1 MSTARTREPFVDQG
15 HDFSRLFDRQP
26 PHSIEAECALL
37 GSMILDWRVIGEQD
51 VAVKPGEIPGVA
63 ARPADLIG
71 KEARVALYAGRP
83 IRLADVGAPALVERN
98 QIVTLVFDHGG
109 LFILAEGRSLS
120 RAGAGEPARAMNLAS
135 RNTVS
140 GRVGADGRIHVSP

>member
-1 MSTARTREPFVDQG
+1 MPRIACAIALLAAAPGAAAADTIVAARTIRAQ
-15 HDFSRLFDRQP
+15 S
-26 PHSIEAECALL
+26 
-37 GSMILDWRVIGEQD
+37 VIGEQD
-51 VAVKPGEIPGVA
+51 IAVKPGEIPGVA
-63 ARPADLIG
+63 ARAADLIG

>member
-1 MSTARTREPFVDQG
+1 MLRVACA
-15 HDFSRLFDRQP
+15 
-26 PHSIEAECALL
+26 IALL
-37 GSMILDWRVIGEQD
+37 ALPPGGAAADMIVSVRTIRAQEVIGKQD
-51 VAVKPGEIPGVA
+51 ITLKAGEMPGVA
-63 ARPADLIG
+63 AHPADLVG

-98 QIVTLVFDHGG
+98 QIVTLVFNHGG
-109 LFILAEGRSLS
+109 LLILAEGRSLS
-120 RAGAGEPARAMNLAS
+120 RAGVGEPVRAMNLAS

>member
-1 MSTARTREPFVDQG
+1 MLRIACAIALLVAAPGGAAADMIVAARTIRAQE
-15 HDFSRLFDRQP
+15 
-26 PHSIEAECALL
+26 
-37 GSMILDWRVIGEQD
+37 VISERDITLKAGEM
-51 VAVKPGEIPGVA
+51 PGVA
-63 ARPADLIG
+63 AHPSAIIG

-98 QIVTLVFDHGG
+98 QIVTLVFNHGG
-109 LFILAEGRSLS
+109 LLILAEGRSLS
-120 RAGAGEPARAMNLAS
+120 RAGAGEPVRAMNLAS

>member
-1 MSTARTREPFVDQG
+1 MLRIACAIALLAAPPGSAAADIIVAARTIRAQE
-15 HDFSRLFDRQP
+15 
-26 PHSIEAECALL
+26 
-37 GSMILDWRVIGEQD
+37 VISEQD
-51 VAVKPGEIPGVA
+51 ITLKAGEMPGVA
-63 ARPADLIG
+63 AHPSAIIG

-98 QIVTLVFDHGG
+98 QIVTLVFNHGG
-109 LFILAEGRSLS
+109 LLILAEGRSLS
-120 RAGAGEPARAMNLAS
+120 RAGAGEPVRAMNLAS

>member
-1 MSTARTREPFVDQG
+1 MLRIACAIALLVAPPGAAAADIVVAARTIRAQE
-15 HDFSRLFDRQP
+15 
-26 PHSIEAECALL
+26 
-37 GSMILDWRVIGEQD
+37 VISEQD
-51 VAVKPGEIPGVA
+51 ITLKAGEMPGVA
-63 ARPADLIG
+63 AHPVNIVG

-98 QIVTLVFDHGG
+98 QIVTLVFNHGG
-109 LFILAEGRSLS
+109 LLILAEGRSLS
-120 RAGAGEPARAMNLAS
+120 RAGAGEPVRAMNLAS

>member
-1 MSTARTREPFVDQG
+1 MLRLACAIALLSVPPGGAAADMVVAARTIRAQ
-15 HDFSRLFDRQP
+15 
-26 PHSIEAECALL
+26 
-37 GSMILDWRVIGEQD
+37 SMITDQD
-51 VAVKPGEIPGVA
+51 ITVRDGDTPGVA
-63 ARPADLIG
+63 ARPADLVG

-83 IRLADVGAPALVERN
+83 IRLGDVGAPALVERN

-120 RAGAGEPARAMNLAS
+120 RAGAGEPVRAMNLAS

-140 GRVGADGRIHVSP
+140 GRVGKDGRVHVSP